1 MSELETLESG
11 ILAAIAAASTEAEL
25 EEVRVGALGK
35 KGSVSEKL
43 KTLGTLSPE
52 ERREAGPAING
63 LKQRVGEAIQARKE
77 RARRLRGEDRHAA
90 KRGERREPPNHRTA
104 ERRPARHQLFREL
117 YLNKST
123 QVKED
128 RRKVLP

>member
-43 KTLGTLSPE
+43 KTLG
-52 ERREAGPAING
+52 
-63 LKQRVGEAIQARKE
+63 
-77 RARRLRGEDRHAA
+77 
-90 KRGERREPPNHRTA
+90 
-104 ERRPARHQLFREL
+104 
-117 YLNKST
+117 
-123 QVKED
+123 
-128 RRKVLP
+128 VLGS